1 MSIHLDNHPE
11 LFTTS
16 PHLGPLNPV
25 GGHPCKN
32 MALLHFLG
40 LSTGAR
46 WPMSYPH
53 LLVSSSE
60 QFFFVFIFVD
70 SVVEQWSKY
79 NINRIVYS
87 FKEEKLKR

>member
-1 MSIHLDNHPE
+1 MNIHLDNHPE
-11 LFTTS
+11 LFTTP

-25 GGHPCKN
+25 GGHSCKN
-32 MALLHFLG
+32 TALLHFLG

-60 QFFFVFIFVD
+60 LTILFWFYIFVD

-79 NINRIVYS
+79 SIYT
-87 FKEEKLKR
+87 FL